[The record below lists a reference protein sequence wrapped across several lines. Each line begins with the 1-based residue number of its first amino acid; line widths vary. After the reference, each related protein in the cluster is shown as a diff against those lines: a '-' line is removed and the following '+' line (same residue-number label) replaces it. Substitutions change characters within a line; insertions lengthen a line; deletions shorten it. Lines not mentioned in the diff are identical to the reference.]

1 MKILVTGT
9 SSGIGAELVQQ
20 LNKMSTHIV
29 VPVTR
34 DHLDLSNIDAVQQYE
49 LPVIDMLINC
59 AGTDCGGKIE
69 FINQA
74 QASISTILTTNL
86 LSPVLLSHKALVLNS
101 ECKIVNITS
110 TNNKQ
115 YWPNNLAY
123 SLSKK
128 ALGEFGNML
137 QVDHPAVKYLEI
149 RLGLTKTRFNQNRY
163 VGYEDRFTDVYC
175 NAHLTTGVAVDRIV
189 SALFDN
195 TIKFIEVAH

>member
-1 MKILVTGT
+1 MKILITGT
-9 SSGIGAELVQQ
+9 SSGIGAELVHQ
-20 LNKMSTHIV
+20 LGKISTHVI

-34 DHLDLSNIDAVQQYE
+34 DHLDLSNIDAVQQYQ

-69 FINQA
+69 FIDQT
-74 QASISTILTTNL
+74 QDSISTILTTNL
-86 LSPVLLSHKALVLNS
+86 LAPVLLSHKALVLNP
-101 ECKIVNITS
+101 ECRIVNITS

-128 ALGEFGNML
+128 ALSEFGNML

-149 RLGLTKTRFNQNRY
+149 RLGLTKTNFNQNRY
-163 VGYEDRFTDVYC
+163 VGHEDRFDNVYQ
-175 NAHLTTGVAVDRIV
+175 NTQLTTEQAVDRMLP
-189 SALFDN
+189 ALFDN
-195 TIKFIEVAH
+195 TIKFIEVSP